1 MRLKSLK
8 RTYYAGRSLVPG
20 DEFDA
25 VDKDARLLMLARAAS
40 EVLPELQ
47 DEAKPEKRRYKRRDL
62 EAEE

>member
-1 MRLKSLK
+1 MRLKAMK
-8 RTYYAGRSLVPG
+8 RMYYGTRSMVAG

-47 DEAKPEKRRYKRRDL
+47 DEDEKPRRKYKRRDR